1 MVARRSL
8 AGFAAVHNELLHRCR
23 ELSSSLNRSQTIA
36 RRPNTERVVSRQTFV
51 SYVVEDT
58 CDYRSRETVIIP
70 NPGTVLLKSNTF
82 PAARTNDKSKT
93 SKMVNEIID
102 MRGDE
107 DKTVKDT
114 IEETTE
120 EENDTEIQ
128 NGDYAHAAA
137 TFPTKQ
143 PPVTLCAANDIVNC
157 DTNTGSP
164 YYVNAQLAELTES
177 DHIYEIPK
185 FMSSQESSACD
196 NETTNSQATENTK
209 VQVHN
214 IVSCRFESDSES
226 DYIEASSTSYTFKEE
241 KHQSLR
247 NIKANSPN
255 EMVYLDQSAS
265 LTNPH
270 SMTQS
275 TMLESDPVKDSHI
288 LKHGDHTY
296 VNVLH
301 GHVDDLHGHVDDNS
315 VEAENEYIPPEH
327 LDHSPNKDESD
338 YILLDQDSEN
348 EYVLPEPAEPDTN
361 TVENPRSA
369 SVAHVIPLTGRQTT
383 HCRPRVRPFLMYTV
397 EEVAVC
403 FEECA
408 LPQLANICKDENLDG
423 EYLSDL
429 SDSELAQEPFH
440 LNQFHVSKVRKI
452 IAGWRPKRQSMHDQ

>member
-36 RRPNTERVVSRQTFV
+36 RRPNMERVVSRQTFV

-82 PAARTNDKSKT
+82 PAARTNDKSKA
-93 SKMVNEIID
+93 SKMVNEIIE

-114 IEETTE
+114 IEETAD

-128 NGDYAHAAA
+128 NGDYAHSAT
-137 TFPTKQ
+137 TFPKKQ
-143 PPVTLCAANDIVNC
+143 PPVNSCAVNDNGKC
-157 DTNTGSP
+157 DTNTLTP

-196 NETTNSQATENTK
+196 NETMNSQATENKK
-209 VQVHN
+209 VQVHK
-214 IVSCRFESDSES
+214 IVNCRFESGSES
-226 DYIEASSTSYTFKEE
+226 DYIEASSTTYTFKEKKDE
-241 KHQSLR
+241 SLR

-255 EMVYLDQSAS
+255 ETVGLDWSA
-265 LTNPH
+265 LLANPH
-270 SMTQS
+270 LTTQS
-275 TMLESDPVKDSHI
+275 TMLESDPVKDSHL
-288 LKHGDHTY
+288 LKYGDHTY

-301 GHVDDLHGHVDDNS
+301 GHGDDNS
-315 VEAENEYIPPEH
+315 VETENEYIPPEH
-327 LDHSPNKDESD
+327 LDRSPYKDESD

-348 EYVLPEPAEPDTN
+348 EYVLPEPAEPGTN
-361 TVENPRSA
+361 TIENPRPA

-383 HCRPRVRPFLMYTV
+383 PCRPRVRPFFMYTV
-397 EEVAVC
+397 EEVSDC

-408 LPQLANICKDENLDG
+408 LPQLAYICKNENLDG

-429 SDSELAQEPFH
+429 SDSELAQEPFR
-440 LNQFHVSKVRKI
+440 LNQFHISKVRKI